1 MLSLDAGST
10 PATSTTFICFPFWS
24 NLFSL
29 PANQLPMAKET
40 KQTTRHILMVRPAHF
55 CFNPETAGSNAFQSE
70 DSLLSSGEISRRA
83 IEEFDSFVAT
93 LRSEG
98 VDVIVAQDTDHP
110 VKPDAV
116 FPNNWVT
123 FHEDGTV
130 VTYPMLSAARRLERR
145 EDVLQSLAERFEIKR
160 HIHLEAYE
168 QQGKILEGTGS
179 MIIDRPNALVYA
191 CVSPRTNPELLAE
204 FAQLM
209 GYQPVL
215 FKAVDA
221 EGMDI
226 YHTNVMMAL
235 GETFV
240 VICRHSISSENEWRE
255 LSRHFEKTGKEVI
268 EITLPQMMSFAG
280 NMLQIRG
287 KDDERLLVMS
297 SEAYGSLEESQ
308 VETLERHTR
317 ILHHPIPTIEKFGGG
332 SVRCMMAEVFLPEK

>member
-1 MLSLDAGST
+1 
-10 PATSTTFICFPFWS
+10 
-24 NLFSL
+24 
-29 PANQLPMAKET
+29 MAKET
-40 KQTTRHILMVRPAHF
+40 KQTTRHIFMVRPAHF
-55 CFNPETAGSNAFQSE
+55 GFNPETAGSNAFQRE
-70 DSLLSSGEISRRA
+70 DSTLSLDAISLRA
-83 IEEFDSFVAT
+83 LEEFDSFVAA

-98 VDVIVAQDTDHP
+98 VDVIVVQDTGQP

-145 EDVLQSLAERFEIKR
+145 EDILKTLGERFEIRR

-179 MIIDRPNALVYA
+179 MILDRPNGRVYA
-191 CVSPRTNPELLAE
+191 CVSPRTHPELLAE

-209 GYQPVL
+209 GYKPVI
-215 FKAVDA
+215 FKAVDG
-221 EGMDI
+221 EGMEI

-240 VICRHSISSENEWRE
+240 VICRHSITSGDEWAGLE
-255 LSRHFEKTGKEVI
+255 KHFIETGKEVV

-280 NMLQIRG
+280 NMLQVRDQ
-287 KDDERLLVMS
+287 DDAPLLVMS
-297 SEAYGSLEESQ
+297 SEAYGSLNNSQ
-308 VETLERHTR
+308 IERLEAHTR
-317 ILHHPIPTIEKFGGG
+317 ILYHPIPTIEKFGGG
-332 SVRCMMAEVFLPEK
+332 SVRCMMAEVFLPEKDV